1 MEHKGTVLIE
11 TERLTLRRFVREDA
25 RPAFANWTNDGRV
38 TEFLRWQPHGDIAV
52 TERVVGEW
60 TENYRDEKF
69 YHWAIV
75 PKDLGEPVGTITA
88 IGVDDEA
95 EAVRMG
101 YCIGSGWWNKGYMSE
116 ALSAVVSFFF
126 REVKAKR
133 VEARHHPENAASG
146 RVMEKCGLAF
156 ERVLK
161 GADRSNKG
169 IVDACVHAL
178 SAESYFASREAE
190 RRP

>member
-60 TENYRDEKF
+60 TESYRDEEF

-88 IGVDDEA
+88 IGVDDAA
-95 EAVRMG
+95 EAVRIG
-101 YCIGSGWWNKGYMSE
+101 YCIGSGWWNMGYMSE
-116 ALSAVVSFFF
+116 ALNAVISFFF
-126 REVKAKR
+126 REVKAER
-133 VEARHHPENAASG
+133 VEARHHPDNIGSG

-156 ERVLK
+156 ERVVK
-161 GADRSNKG
+161 DGDRSNKG
-169 IVDACVHAL
+169 IADACVHAI
-178 SAESYFASREAE
+178 SAESYFAL
-190 RRP
+190 